1 MIAKDIIAIA
11 NIKPYRKYFPITGSD
26 FRGRS

>member
-11 NIKPYRKYFPITGSD
+11 NIKPYRKYLPTTGND